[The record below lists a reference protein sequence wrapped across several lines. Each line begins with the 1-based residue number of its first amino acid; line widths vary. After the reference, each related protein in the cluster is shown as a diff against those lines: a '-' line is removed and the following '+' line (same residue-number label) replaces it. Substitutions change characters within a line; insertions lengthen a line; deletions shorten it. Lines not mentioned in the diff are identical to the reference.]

1 MGAAY
6 KTGGRMQPCR
16 ERERAEN
23 IGAARAANAALDPL
37 PEAPPDWLTDEA
49 ARNAW
54 RELRPNIMEE
64 VARRADSHYFAL
76 ICTMFSR
83 AVAGDTSPTAMN
95 TLANM
100 MERMGLNPSGRRR
113 LALQYG
119 IGQGET
125 PKSAARFARFD
136 DPPPGIDAVPFAAPA
151 PAEPGEAAPAP
162 AKPSAKAK
170 AGAKK
175 AASRTRKAPARDNA
189 GRFARFDAQGGE
201 GNEP

>member
-119 IGQGET
+119 LGQGKT
-125 PKSAARFARFD
+125 AKSAARFAYLEENFH
-136 DPPPGIDAVPFAAPA
+136 PAPLAATP

-162 AKPSAKAK
+162 AKPPAK

-175 AASRTRKAPARDNA
+175 AAPRTRKAPARDNA
-189 GRFARFDAQGGE
+189 GRFARFDALEGGE